1 MTSTNPEGTQLMKT
15 LKIHGAEQIAIE
27 QADVPEP
34 GEGEVRVRMQYG
46 GICGSDLHYYFHGR
60 NGAFVVNE
68 PFTPGHEMS
77 GVIDLDPSGSR
88 AVGTPVAIA
97 PATYGTSV
105 PGIEDRK
112 YLWPGGSYFGSA
124 STTPHTQGG
133 MSEYRVV
140 PDFMIR
146 ELPAGLATRDAAL
159 AEPLAVAL
167 HAIEVAGGVADQKVL
182 VSGSGPIGLCLVA
195 AAAALNA
202 AAVTA
207 TDMLDGPLERA
218 RAVGAT
224 ATIKVGVEE
233 VPAMAYDVVF
243 ECSGAAPAVSTAL
256 AAVRRAGTVVQVG
269 ILPADK
275 IAVNLEPL
283 VSREVRYLGTFRFDN
298 EIDQAITMLAEHP
311 EIAKVITHVI
321 DADNI
326 VEAFETARNS
336 QESGKVVVSL
346 WLDD

>member
-1 MTSTNPEGTQLMKT
+1 MKT
-15 LKIHGAEQIAIE
+15 LKIHGAESIAVEDAPI
-27 QADVPEP
+27 PEP
-34 GEGEVRVRMQYG
+34 GEGEVRVRMQYA

-77 GVIDLDPSGSR
+77 GVIDSDPSGR
-88 AVGTPVAIA
+88 WAVGTPVTIA
-97 PATYGTSV
+97 PATYGHSE
-105 PGIEDRK
+105 PGIEHRK
-112 YLWPGGSYFGSA
+112 YLWPGGTYFGSA

-133 MSEYRVV
+133 MSEYRTVQ
-140 PDFMIR
+140 DFMIR
-146 ELPAGLATRDAAL
+146 ALPEGLATRDAAL

-167 HAIEVAGGVADQKVL
+167 HAIEIAGGVAGQRVL
-182 VSGSGPIGLCLVA
+182 VTGSGPIGLCVVA

-202 AAVTA
+202 AEVTA
-207 TDMLDGPLERA
+207 TDMLDGPLQRA

-224 ATIKVGVEE
+224 ATLKAGTDE
-233 VPAMAYDVVF
+233 VPQLAYDVVF
-243 ECSGAAPAVSTAL
+243 ECSGVAPAVSQAL

-298 EIDQAITMLAEHP
+298 EIDQAIAMLAEHP
-311 EIAKVITHVI
+311 EMAKVITHVI

-346 WLDD
+346 WLDDEQE

>member
-1 MTSTNPEGTQLMKT
+1 MKT
-15 LKIHGAEQIAIE
+15 LKIHGAENITIE
-27 QADVPEP
+27 DAPVPEP
-34 GEGEVRVRMQYG
+34 GDGEVRVRMQYG

-60 NGAFVVNE
+60 NGAFVVTE

-77 GVIDLDPSGSR
+77 GVIDLDPSGR
-88 AVGTPVAIA
+88 WAAGTRVTIA
-97 PATYGTSV
+97 PATYGTPQ
-105 PGIEDRK
+105 PGIENRK

-133 MSEYRVV
+133 MSQYRLV
-140 PDFMIR
+140 PAFMVR
-146 ELPAGLATRDAAL
+146 ELPEGLSTRDAAL

-167 HAIEVAGGVADQKVL
+167 HAISIAGGVEGQKVL
-182 VSGSGPIGLCLVA
+182 VTGSGPIGLCVVA

-202 AAVTA
+202 AEVTA
-207 TDMLDGPLERA
+207 TDMLEGPLERA

-224 ATIKVGVEE
+224 TTLKAGVDE
-233 VPAMAYDVVF
+233 VPPLAYDVVF
-243 ECSGAAPAVSTAL
+243 ECSGVAPAVNQAL
-256 AAVRRAGTVVQVG
+256 GAVRRAGTVVQVG

-298 EIDQAITMLAEHP
+298 EIDQAIAMLADYP
-311 EIAKVITHVI
+311 QIAKVITHVI
-321 DADNI
+321 DADRI

-346 WLDD
+346 WLDDEV

>member
-1 MTSTNPEGTQLMKT
+1 MKT
-15 LKIHGAEQIAIE
+15 LKIHGAESIAIE
-27 QADVPEP
+27 DAPVPEP
-34 GEGEVRVRMQYG
+34 GEGEVRVRMQYA

-68 PFTPGHEMS
+68 PFTPGHEMA
-77 GVIDLDPSGSR
+77 GVIDLDPSGR
-88 AVGTPVAIA
+88 WAPGTPVTIA
-97 PATYGTSV
+97 PATYGQPQ

-133 MSEYRVV
+133 MSEYRRVK
-140 PDFMIR
+140 DFMIR
-146 ELPAGLATRDAAL
+146 ELPDGLSLRDASL

-167 HAIEVAGGVADQKVL
+167 HAIRIAGGVEGQKVL
-182 VSGSGPIGLCLVA
+182 VTGSGPIGLCVVA
-195 AAAALNA
+195 ASSALGAAE
-202 AAVTA
+202 VTA
-207 TDMLDGPLERA
+207 TDMLDGPLQRA
-218 RAVGAT
+218 AAVGAT
-224 ATIKVGVEE
+224 ATLKAGTDE
-233 VPAMAYDVVF
+233 VPAFAFDVVF
-243 ECSGAAPAVSTAL
+243 ECSGVAPAVNQAL

-269 ILPADK
+269 MLPADK

-283 VSREVRYLGTFRFDN
+283 VSREVRYLGTFRFDD
-298 EIDQAITMLAEHP
+298 EIDQAIELLAEHP

-321 DADNI
+321 DADHI

-346 WLDD
+346 WLDEEA